1 VSASGNSLV
10 LNGLTAGTAYDWSV
24 MSICCNTSFS
34 AFAPTVSF
42 VTNSACLTN
51 DEPCTP
57 SIVTVGNATWS
68 CLNGSNMC
76 ATGSAITP
84 PTCDYSPNDVWYKL
98 IMPASGYATIAV
110 CASPGM
116 NPGIAVYSNN
126 GCSALDYLGCK
137 YAINSGGNVG
147 SVAQIS
153 VQGPAGYA
161 LWIRVWGGANTTGTF
176 SICAINKVVIS
187 NVIGNASAR
196 GEVETDVVV
205 EGNNDI
211 LLENKTV
218 VLAPNPA
225 SSTLTVRFDALQN
238 ATQAK
243 IAVYDIQGKQVL
255 TETLDIQK
263 GENTANL
270 SVENLSTGTYILRI
284 ESVENFAPMRLM
296 IQK

>member
-1 VSASGNSLV
+1 
-10 LNGLTAGTAYDWSV
+10 
-24 MSICCNTSFS
+24 
-34 AFAPTVSF
+34 
-42 VTNSACLTN
+42 
-51 DEPCTP
+51 
-57 SIVTVGNATWS
+57 
-68 CLNGSNMC
+68 
-76 ATGSAITP
+76 
-84 PTCDYSPNDVWYKL
+84 
-98 IMPASGYATIAV
+98 
-110 CASPGM
+110 M

-126 GCSALDYLGCK
+126 GCSSLNYLGCK

-176 SICAINKVVIS
+176 SICAINKVVSS
-187 NVIGNASAR
+187 NVTGNASTR
-196 GEVETDVVV
+196 GEVATDVVV
-205 EGNNDI
+205 EENNDI

-225 SSTLTVRFDALQN
+225 SSTLNVRFDALQN

-243 IAVYDIQGKQVL
+243 IAVYDIQGKKVL

-263 GENTANL
+263 GENATNL